1 MELKEIID
9 YLFQYGVGF
18 ICLAYM
24 IYFQSTTL
32 KEMTK
37 TMQEVVLTLTS
48 MNERLDNIED
58 SIRKDK

>member
-48 MNERLDNIED
+48 MN
-58 SIRKDK
+58 